1 MTISISAQN
10 VLNHVNAAAPVGN
23 LSSPFFG
30 RSLAS
35 AGGFGFG
42 PGGAT
47 AGNRRIEL
55 IARLSF

>member
-1 MTISISAQN
+1 
-10 VLNHVNAAAPVGN
+10 VGN

-42 PGGAT
+42 TGGTTA

-55 IARLSF
+55 QARFAF

>member
-1 MTISISAQN
+1 
-10 VLNHVNAAAPVGN
+10 VLNHVNPAAPVGN

-30 RSLAS
+30 QSLAS

-42 PGGAT
+42 PGGVT

-55 IARLSF
+55 LARLSF